1 MNKLLIAGLAV
12 GVYLVYRHFTI
23 PPASGTMTT
32 LPPPSVPPPTTGGKS
47 PIARVPLFTRLISV
61 PPGIP
66 PVPATRCPQ
75 GQAPTAAYDN
85 TRKAWVQTC
94 R

>member
-1 MNKLLIAGLAV
+1 MNKLLIAGVAV
-12 GVYLVYRHFTI
+12 SGYLVYRHFTI

-32 LPPPSVPPPTTGGKS
+32 LPPSVPPASTGGKS
-47 PIARVPLFTRLISV
+47 TAARVPLFTRLISV
-61 PPGIP
+61 SPGIP
-66 PVPATRCPQ
+66 PVPATGCPQ